1 MLGVGASAG
10 TILAAVR
17 AGVKQKEEVALQHP
31 EFGSGLALSVV
42 RACLLS
48 GPDFLDF
55 GVAIG
60 REPLEISPELG
71 FALGDLRRI
80 EDREHG

>member
-1 MLGVGASAG
+1 MACAG
-10 TILAAVR
+10 TILAARR
-17 AGVKQKEEVALQHP
+17 AGVKQKEEVGPPAHRNSAP
-31 EFGSGLALSVV
+31 AGSLSVV
-42 RACLLS
+42 RVGLLS

-80 EDREHG
+80 EESEHG